1 MDDTVKR
8 ALDKVSSYQD
18 APHPKMEGWD
28 WQPLRKVQEQL
39 EGLPEIPSHV
49 ENFGSYMDETARRAA
64 GKGLTPRDLIKAYVI
79 TRSSIQRRAQNA
91 DRLRAAGLEL
101 PAGVTGMVRPEGA
114 MGEWLHTPMG
124 QRFLDA
130 AERGKVDDE
139 AVAHA
144 QSVMKPFGL
153 NAETDALPW
162 AVQNL
167 GPRHK
172 EVSELVARAL
182 KKQSSPEEW
191 RKFSGDLRGIGT
203 AKSGFV
209 ASMLGRGDQPT
220 LDARQVILQTGKP
233 TSEAKKPMAKAGY
246 AAVDRLA
253 ARQEALNPKMDSGL
267 EPFRQ
272 HLTHHAIWDKAGN
285 EVTTHDDVINAMRHA
300 KDGGRIGYKNGG
312 RKPMADFGH
321 MNEAFNHP
329 LGAALMRVMG
339 VTDPTNQA
347 EAHEFL
353 KRMEQ
358 RRRQVVDPNEIWKI
372 NDPIER
378 ARQIAL
384 LNKYNVDISKDKTPT
399 GGYYNIKQGIA
410 PKDVRSTV
418 GSIPGV
424 TPKPINPMTWEEAL
438 TPRTGGTLI
447 GLGGDRSRLGR
458 MTHINGKKLNWPV
471 DLHAGVEYMLE
482 PNTGQVWANAK
493 AHSSTIEKMIG
504 KAAEK
509 GPILGA
515 FQPMGAQSVDSS
527 HNMFDA
533 VMAQINRRDLDKG
546 AAKEFDQI
554 VKSGLHMPKAG
565 DRKKAVEI
573 MANWPGIS
581 NPKAASEFARN
592 LPGTHRAAMIKMM
605 DKGSWRDRGF
615 PSVGVTRVAIT
626 NPDLLDVS
634 GNMVGHRVAELDP
647 DELMRNVRDS
657 GFAHSTYT
665 EPTGGRYVGD
675 VPLMKRSDVFGDYTN
690 AMMAKDVKGGHIV
703 HPYGP
708 TPLGQ
713 STNRKM
719 TEEQKPWGAINQQ
732 MIDRIGYATQ
742 RMKRYGYKDGG
753 VVKPNP
759 TEAQKRAGN
768 YQKHHISFQGLPIS
782 LESIKGQV
790 RSGTDPNGKQWSVK
804 LPYDYG
810 YIKRTEG
817 ADGDHVDVCI
827 GPDHQSDHVFIVD
840 QHDLRDGRFDEHKVM
855 LGYRTK
861 EEAVRAYQ
869 AGFSDGKGHERQ
881 HAVVRMSIP
890 EFKRWLK
897 TCDTKKP
904 VRGQG
909 HIDRAMELASRYT
922 TRHDRDAG

>member
-79 TRSSIQRRAQNA
+79 TRSSIQRRAQTA
-91 DRLRAAGLEL
+91 DKVRAAGLAL
-101 PAGVTGMVRPEGA
+101 PPDVKGMIRPEGA

-220 LDARQVILQTGKP
+220 LDARQVIIQTGKP

-253 ARQEALNPKMDSGL
+253 ARQEALNPKMDPGL

-300 KDGGRIGYKNGG
+300 KDGGRIGYADGG
-312 RKPMADFGH
+312 SIMDHPMYRALLEVAHGDVNQSMVRRALEASKQAGEYVRTGAGVMKQDPRLIESPPALSDINPTKKSGHLIKPFEELQAGYASKGNLMPQKMADIEQMQREKARLVPLVGDKTPAGTILMSHNGKPLTDPVNQQGGPGYMRSEFAQSNDPTGWRSRQGAAKGMQGRIQALGDDAPVYGAHVSMGHKASDSSHMMLHAVIRQVPNLKIAKKHVRAFDEEMQKKFPHDDKFPMPWPGIMNTQAVHDFFYRQPSAVKGKKGQTGVRLQARPGSDVTKFIQNMDSVRWQSAGFPNIASARFANTEPELLAEPQLATGFGITKLDPTRGLTPNDEMMAH
-321 MNEAFNHP
+321 ETYTHGMPTKGYAGRFRALVPASEIWKEH
-329 LGAALMRVMG
+329 LGAA
-339 VTDPTNQA
+339 T
-347 EAHEFL
+347 
-353 KRMEQ
+353 
-358 RRRQVVDPNEIWKI
+358 
-372 NDPIER
+372 
-378 ARQIAL
+378 
-384 LNKYNVDISKDKTPT
+384 TPT
-399 GGYYNIKQGIA
+399 SVQHTLMTKFPSA
-410 PKDVRSTV
+410 TV
-418 GSIPGV
+418 DQRI
-424 TPKPINPMTWEEAL
+424 
-438 TPRTGGTLI
+438 
-447 GLGGDRSRLGR
+447 
-458 MTHINGKKLNWPV
+458 V
-471 DLHAGVEYMLE
+471 DLV
-482 PNTGQVWANAK
+482 
-493 AHSSTIEKMIG
+493 
-504 KAAEK
+504 
-509 GPILGA
+509 
-515 FQPMGAQSVDSS
+515 
-527 HNMFDA
+527 
-533 VMAQINRRDLDKG
+533 KG
-546 AAKEFDQI
+546 AEEE
-554 VKSGLHMPKAG
+554 
-565 DRKKAVEI
+565 RK
-573 MANWPGIS
+573 
-581 NPKAASEFARN
+581 
-592 LPGTHRAAMIKMM
+592 
-605 DKGSWRDRGF
+605 
-615 PSVGVTRVAIT
+615 
-626 NPDLLDVS
+626 
-634 GNMVGHRVAELDP
+634 
-647 DELMRNVRDS
+647 
-657 GFAHSTYT
+657 
-665 EPTGGRYVGD
+665 
-675 VPLMKRSDVFGDYTN
+675 
-690 AMMAKDVKGGHIV
+690 
-703 HPYGP
+703 
-708 TPLGQ
+708 
-713 STNRKM
+713 
-719 TEEQKPWGAINQQ
+719 
-732 MIDRIGYATQ
+732 
-742 RMKRYGYKDGG
+742 KRYGFNTGG

-790 RSGTDPNGKQWSVK
+790 RSGTDPNGKAWSVK

-869 AGFSDGKGHERQ
+869 AGFSDGRGHERQ
-881 HAVVRMSIP
+881 RAVVRMSIP

-922 TRHDRDAG
+922 ARHDRDAG